1 MTEEGMR
8 CVRCNPLVDAMSNA
22 YRSIAGPPAHQV
34 EGGCVGLWRSIGD
47 TLHGSTVVSV
57 RACCNR
63 V

>member
-1 MTEEGMR
+1 MR
-8 CVRCNPLVDAMSNA
+8 AVQSSGRCGVPRVSMNC
-22 YRSIAGPPAHQV
+22 GPSGPSGR
-34 EGGCVGLWRSIGD
+34 GGCVGLWSLIG